1 MTPAYERTY
10 LVDAEDC
17 LSSAFDYA
25 VHDCSVTGDAFADA
39 FVRSGIAELFERGN
53 PAVVAGMSG
62 IELAARALSACG
74 LLDEEPEPTYG
85 EGLSPEYWAGYAVA
99 HYQWSRG
106 CRFVDLFETVPFS
119 RVVSLY
125 QPYHE
130 VDVSLSLEA
139 IDRLIASVAPASTRL
154 ACVRKRRGLTQAE
167 LAHRSGVGIKSIQ
180 AYEQRVNALGKATT
194 ETTLRLAWSLGC
206 RVEDLLE
213 YQPPLAIEYDS
224 GPANGAI

>member
-25 VHDCSVTGDAFADA
+25 VHDCGVTGDAFAGA
-39 FVRSGIAELFERGN
+39 FIRSGLAALFERGN

-85 EGLSPEYWAGYAVA
+85 EGLSPEYWAGFAVA
-99 HYQWSRG
+99 RYQWSRG
-106 CRFVDLFETVPFS
+106 CRFVDLFEAVPFS
-119 RVVSLY
+119 RIVSLY

-130 VDVSLSLEA
+130 ADISLCLEA
-139 IDRLIASVAPASTRL
+139 IDRLAGSSAPTNTRL
-154 ACVRKRRGLTQAE
+154 ARMRKRRGLTQAE
-167 LAHRSGVGIKSIQ
+167 LARRSGVGIKSIQ

-213 YQPPLAIEYDS
+213 FQPPLEIEYDS
-224 GPANGAI
+224 GTESEGS